1 MPNTDLPDEIREPA
15 ADTPQ
20 DEPKLDRRTAI
31 AQARAIRRGAAAMA
45 MDESIKAQAAE
56 TASTILEQAEPEP
69 PKAPLH
75 KQTAPQPESKSSRP
89 R

>member
-31 AQARAIRRGAAAMA
+31 AQARAIRRGAVVARLVKALHLVCSGGGCPYRKGV
-45 MDESIKAQAAE
+45 ESAGGKPVFALE
-56 TASTILEQAEPEP
+56 THRSQLWR
-69 PKAPLH
+69 KV
-75 KQTAPQPESKSSRP
+75 
-89 R
+89 